1 MKNTLTGFWAVFVR
15 EAKSL
20 LGDMNIRTIVIA
32 APLLYPLLYGSVYWQ
47 KTEVDVAIVVVD
59 QDHSALSREFIRDLD
74 AHQLIKV
81 VEVVPDLAAAQDR
94 LCRLDVQGIVLLGP
108 DFSSSQKRGKGTDV
122 KVFLNTSR
130 FLPSNDLNKAIT
142 SVAVKNAAASRVKFL
157 QMAGYSL
164 TQAEE
169 VSDPVRDDVR
179 PMFNITEA
187 YGDFLIPGI
196 FILILQ
202 QTLLIGLSQSI
213 AKERENNTLP
223 ELYRMAK
230 DSLWAMLSGKAF
242 VYFLLYASYAVLYAA
257 VYFRLFTLQLK
268 GDLLALGVITGIFLL
283 SVIYMSIFLSSFF
296 TRKIIALQTIAFTS
310 YPIFFMSGYSW
321 PKAGMPL
328 PLQWCAQLLPSTH
341 YFTAAVRIMEM
352 NAGWREVMPELWW
365 LLGLAAAGLVC
376 TRLRMRA
383 LLRSSLT

>member
-1 MKNTLTGFWAVFVR
+1 
-15 EAKSL
+15 
-20 LGDMNIRTIVIA
+20 
-32 APLLYPLLYGSVYWQ
+32 
-47 KTEVDVAIVVVD
+47 
-59 QDHSALSREFIRDLD
+59 
-74 AHQLIKV
+74 
-81 VEVVPDLAAAQDR
+81 
-94 LCRLDVQGIVLLGP
+94 
-108 DFSSSQKRGKGTDV
+108 
-122 KVFLNTSR
+122 
-130 FLPSNDLNKAIT
+130 
-142 SVAVKNAAASRVKFL
+142 
-157 QMAGYSL
+157 
-164 TQAEE
+164 
-169 VSDPVRDDVR
+169 
-179 PMFNITEA
+179 
-187 YGDFLIPGI
+187 
-196 FILILQ
+196 
-202 QTLLIGLSQSI
+202 
-213 AKERENNTLP
+213 
-223 ELYRMAK
+223 
-230 DSLWAMLSGKAF
+230 
-242 VYFLLYASYAVLYAA
+242 VLYAA